1 MNDKILKFPDEKNIN
16 KICSF
21 LGSDFIIFVE
31 NSEEY
36 LNFYS
41 KVKKLLINLI
51 NKNYKLFLCP
61 AKPGFAELIIKILNE
76 LKKEYDI
83 IIFSMFFSL
92 EHAKLNDLLNKKS
105 LNFIKNSDDCYL
117 LQENLDEI
125 VSEIEGYKK
134 IIPYVSS
141 LIVDNSFTEID
152 KFEIVKLA
160 SKYNKEIIYL
170 DDL

>member
-1 MNDKILKFPDEKNIN
+1 MN
-16 KICSF
+16 
-21 LGSDFIIFVE
+21 
-31 NSEEY
+31 
-36 LNFYS
+36 
-41 KVKKLLINLI
+41 
-51 NKNYKLFLCP
+51 
-61 AKPGFAELIIKILNE
+61 

-83 IIFSMFFSL
+83 IIFSIFFSL
-92 EHAKLNDLLNKKS
+92 EHAKLNDLLNKKF